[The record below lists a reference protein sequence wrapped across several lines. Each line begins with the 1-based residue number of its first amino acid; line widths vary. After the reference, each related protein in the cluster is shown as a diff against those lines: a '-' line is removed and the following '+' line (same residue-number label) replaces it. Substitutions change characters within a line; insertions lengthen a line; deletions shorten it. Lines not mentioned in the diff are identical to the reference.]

1 MNKEREDDQLRE
13 SKKIINTRRERETKR
28 KNKK

>member
-13 SKKIINTRRERETKR
+13 SKKIINTRRERDKEKEQ
-28 KNKK
+28 K